1 MIRGLL
7 IAGLM
12 VGCGGPGPAPKNL
25 ERLPDSMTRVEK
37 MKTESKGG
45 SGYRLNIMST
55 RADCK
60 ALIGDQFGSEQQLSM
75 KDCLPR
81 VEPGNGH
88 VRLSYQIKDLN
99 GAVVAL
105 PMQPDEA
112 GRINPDNYI
121 RVSQDG
127 GQVLND
133 PNRGDRLALT
143 PPGEAS
149 DAPQVFVLLVDRSSS
164 MTTTDRTGKTRLGR
178 LKEALRS
185 RAVKDRFFASDN
197 NRVLVLS
204 FAQSVRHEGRNA
216 SDPGGENGVSW
227 ELISSKNRDRYDAVI
242 GGLSADGGYTHMYDS
257 LDEVLSKHLKR
268 KEIHDY
274 LVENQALPTVILL
287 TDGFNNKGPQ
297 DTCGS
302 NARPL
307 KKLISKINKTRRSSD
322 LKEPVLSP
330 VVFTVGLGKPALK
343 SFPYLDKDYEDPK
356 QKTDA
361 INKKLRKA
369 PTPDLLCGKD
379 AGVLINKNRR
389 DPNRLEN
396 RGIDNASLQW
406 IANRGGGR
414 HVITEDIAELSKAFQ
429 DAAVQRYDWF
439 HVYYQVDPALFRQS
453 FQVTV
458 ETRGFVESKA
468 SVRFHPPTA
477 FDFPE
482 SDLAKAEWM
491 GASVPFR
498 STTALV
504 LPFLGIC
511 ISLVFLGAA
520 MFNLRRALMRE
531 QPRDNTPSS

>member
-1 MIRGLL
+1 MIRALLFVGLL
-7 IAGLM
+7 
-12 VGCGGPGPAPKNL
+12 VGCGGPGPSPKNL

-37 MKTESKGG
+37 MKLDSSSS
-45 SGYRLNIMST
+45 SGYRLNILST

-60 ALIGDQFGSEQQLSM
+60 TLIDDQFGAQQALTM

-88 VRLSYQIKDLN
+88 VRLSYQIKDSN
-99 GAVVAL
+99 GFVVAL
-105 PMQPDEA
+105 PVQPDEA

-133 PNRGDRLALT
+133 PNRNYRLALN
-143 PPGEAS
+143 PPGEPS

-164 MTTTDRTGKTRLGR
+164 MTTTDSTGKSRLDR

-185 RAVKDRFFASDN
+185 RAVKERFFASDN

-204 FAQSVRHEGRNA
+204 FAQNIRHEGRMLT
-216 SDPGGENGVSW
+216 DPDGKTGAW
-227 ELISSKNRDRYDAVI
+227 ELISSKNRDRYDTVI
-242 GGLSADGGYTHMYDS
+242 DGLRADGGYTHLFDS
-257 LDEVLSKHLKR
+257 LDEVLNKHLQR
-268 KEIHDY
+268 TEIHDY
-274 LVENQALPTVILL
+274 LVEKQALPTVILL
-287 TDGFNNKGPQ
+287 TDGFNNKGPN
-297 DTCGS
+297 DTCGN

-307 KKLISKINKTRRSSD
+307 KKLISSIKKKRKGSGSEEQI
-322 LKEPVLSP
+322 LSP
-330 VVFTVGLGKPALK
+330 VVFTVGLGKEALEG
-343 SFPYLDKDYEDPK
+343 FPYLDRDYADPK

-369 PTPDLLCGKD
+369 PTPSLLCGKD
-379 AGVLINKNRR
+379 ANVLINKSRR
-389 DPNRLEN
+389 DPDRLEN

-406 IANRGGGR
+406 IANQGGGR
-414 HVITEDIAELSKAFQ
+414 HVITEDIAELSRAFQ

-439 HVYYQVDPALFRQS
+439 HVYYHVDPALFRQS

-482 SDLAKAEWM
+482 SDVATAEWV

-504 LPFLGIC
+504 LPFVGIC

-520 MFNLRRALMRE
+520 IFNLRRALTRE
-531 QPRDNTPSS
+531 QPRDNRPSS